1 MNETIEKTSFE
12 DVAILTEEI
21 KRLKKLERVELAEQ
35 YVDRQSAAEV
45 RELAIFFIQE
55 HEEIA
60 PTDELIT
67 GLASEV
73 LE

>member
-1 MNETIEKTSFE
+1 MEQEMETASFK
-12 DVAILTEEI
+12 DVAILVEEI

-35 YVDRQSAAEV
+35 YVDRLSAAEA
-45 RELAIFFIQE
+45 RELAILFIHE